1 MPNSSPF
8 ISGSPFIGVAL
19 AVQSVG
25 AFWAV
30 PARTQQTTLFAVP
43 VADLHIIGTL
53 GLQVFQLIAELLLD
67 VGPHC
72 GCNASSGHT
81 CPSLPIPTSLHGK
94 WRFSRSEA
102 AVLYLRQLL
111 RHFVGKSKAIAQH
124 GNAHVNPLCPFSV
137 NSHCILLSC
146 GGQDLLDGY
155 FARSR
160 DGLILI
166 EETI

>member
-1 MPNSSPF
+1 M
-8 ISGSPFIGVAL
+8 
-19 AVQSVG
+19 AVTLP
-25 AFWAV
+25 AV
-30 PARTQQTTLFAVP
+30 ILVLPCQFP
-43 VADLHIIGTL
+43 LHFMGNGDFL
-53 GLQVFQLIAELLLD
+53 
-67 VGPHC
+67 
-72 GCNASSGHT
+72 
-81 CPSLPIPTSLHGK
+81 
-94 WRFSRSEA
+94 RSEA